1 MPQEE
6 VPQGVDPAQRLEKL
20 KALKLLP
27 LQLHSARAPPGLA
40 IQHCAMA
47 DDGLFLGIGVRCQ
60 WVPLK
65 FSGWFQTSAIPIGNP
80 CFDIFFCFCFGGVSV
95 KYGSFPL
102 RFLPEAVRNF
112 PEALL
117 ESLDLKIV
125 SPELF
130 EGEDGRLVR
139 RLLDYLGLR
148 VLSPEALVLDGVMPL
163 LEKLGDSPGP
173 ELRTV
178 SLCVAYLA
186 SVRMSDCA
194 DAWAR
199 KFKRTSFESALQKLG
214 QLEDCWY
221 WTVLWSTCMNDVAC
235 ARNKLIFEAANV
247 THICGFHNWEL
258 HRRTVS

>member
-1 MPQEE
+1 M
-6 VPQGVDPAQRLEKL
+6 
-20 KALKLLP
+20 
-27 LQLHSARAPPGLA
+27 
-40 IQHCAMA
+40 
-47 DDGLFLGIGVRCQ
+47 
-60 WVPLK
+60 
-65 FSGWFQTSAIPIGNP
+65 
-80 CFDIFFCFCFGGVSV
+80 
-95 KYGSFPL
+95 
-102 RFLPEAVRNF
+102 RNF

-139 RLLDYLGLR
+139 RLLDHDCLGLR

-199 KFKRTSFESALQKLG
+199 KFKRTSTSFESALQKLG

-221 WTVLWSTCMNDVAC
+221 YEV
-235 ARNKLIFEAANV
+235 LIFEAANV
-247 THICGFHNWEL
+247 THICGFHN
-258 HRRTVS
+258 

>member
-1 MPQEE
+1 MKGFNRSYWQACFDT
-6 VPQGVDPAQRLEKL
+6 V
-20 KALKLLP
+20 
-27 LQLHSARAPPGLA
+27 
-40 IQHCAMA
+40 CFF
-47 DDGLFLGIGVRCQ
+47 FLGG
-60 WVPLK
+60 
-65 FSGWFQTSAIPIGNP
+65 G
-80 CFDIFFCFCFGGVSV
+80 FGGLLW
-95 KYGSFPL
+95 YGSLRL

-148 VLSPEALVLDGVMPL
+148 VLSPEALVLEGVMPL

-173 ELRTV
+173 EEVRTV

-186 SVRMSDCA
+186 SVRMSNCA
-194 DAWAR
+194 DGWAR
-199 KFKRTSFESALQKLG
+199 KFKRMSFESALQKLG

-221 WTVLWSTCMNDVAC
+221 FRVLKQAGTCGRRPGQFPRHGGRGCLSPSTG
-235 ARNKLIFEAANV
+235 
-247 THICGFHNWEL
+247 HI
-258 HRRTVS
+258 